1 MRKILGRLW
10 NKINEPHVE
19 KLLMVFIPFA
29 TLIIVG
35 LILSPSILSLMESAP
50 VQTATAPPIYS
61 QTPEDEEGCAHLSQ
75 AEEQQV
81 QSEEQVPPSPSPEP
95 VETPAPLSDS
105 GALLGWQ
112 NIGGLTYYYNENGLP
127 VTGLQQINGKLY
139 FFDQYGQCAKALGID
154 LSFYNGFINWPA
166 VAAQGID
173 YAILRAGGRGWETG
187 LIYEDEWF
195 QRNLMEARI
204 AGIDI
209 GVYFFSTAT
218 NPLEAQQEASY
229 VLECIGGMDLELPI
243 FIDVEYS
250 GDYPMGRADKLSN
263 TEREVIINAFCRTVM
278 DAGYEA
284 GVYSGE
290 YYYKYNLD
298 YNSLSKYTIRLAS
311 YTKSARLPNFPG
323 SYDMWQFTD
332 SGIVNGITGIV
343 DMNAVF

>member
-1 MRKILGRLW
+1 MRKKLGRLW

-50 VQTATAPPIYS
+50 VQTATAPPVYS
-61 QTPEDEEGCAHLSQ
+61 QTPEDEEGYAHLSQ

-229 VLECIGGMDLELPI
+229 GLGC
-243 FIDVEYS
+243 
-250 GDYPMGRADKLSN
+250 
-263 TEREVIINAFCRTVM
+263 
-278 DAGYEA
+278 
-284 GVYSGE
+284 
-290 YYYKYNLD
+290 
-298 YNSLSKYTIRLAS
+298 
-311 YTKSARLPNFPG
+311 
-323 SYDMWQFTD
+323 
-332 SGIVNGITGIV
+332 
-343 DMNAVF
+343 